1 MRFSAKR
8 HFFKANKAKED
19 GSTVLFRFQW
29 KESKNPVIVLDLSV
43 QNECQTDGEPRKND
57 ERNGSLI
64 PQGNKKR
71 RGERNADD
79 ERSRADGAAVFRD
92 VLLSDVPALSLIQI

>member
-8 HFFKANKAKED
+8 HFLKANKAKED

-29 KESKNPVIVLDLSV
+29 KESKNPMVVFDLSV

-64 PQGNKKR
+64 PQGNKNAAASETPMMSVPVPTARPYFGMSSSLTFR
-71 RGERNADD
+71 R
-79 ERSRADGAAVFRD
+79 
-92 VLLSDVPALSLIQI
+92 L